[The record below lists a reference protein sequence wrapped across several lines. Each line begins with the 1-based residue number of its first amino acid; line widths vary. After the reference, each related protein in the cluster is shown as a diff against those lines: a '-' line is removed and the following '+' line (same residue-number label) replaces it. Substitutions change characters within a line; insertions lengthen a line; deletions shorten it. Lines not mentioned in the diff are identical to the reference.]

1 MKRIKV
7 LKNITSANDA
17 IAAQNRELLDRYNI
31 LAINFMSSPGAG
43 KTSLI
48 LSSIQHLRHKLRLAV
63 IEGDIASKID
73 ADKIDKQGVPV
84 VQINT
89 GGSCSLEAHMIA
101 SALNKLPLDA
111 TDILFIENVGNL
123 ICPASF
129 SLGEH
134 KKVVISSITEGDDK
148 PAKYPIMFS
157 LADAVVINK
166 VDLLPLQEFD
176 LAGFRKKITDLNPE
190 VTIFEVSCKTG
201 QGIEAW
207 CAWIIEQVQH
217 RRNPKF

>member
-7 LKNITSANDA
+7 LKNISSANDA
-17 IAAQNRELLDRYNI
+17 IAAQNRELLDSYKI
-31 LAINFMSSPGAG
+31 LAVNLMSSPGAG

-48 LSSIQHLRHKLRLAV
+48 LSTIAHLRHRLRLAV
-63 IEGDIASKID
+63 IEGDIASRID
-73 ADKIDKQGVPV
+73 ADRIGKEGIPV

-89 GGSCSLEAHMIA
+89 GGSCSLEAHMVTN
-101 SALNKLPLDA
+101 ALEKLPLK
-111 TDILFIENVGNL
+111 TIELLFIENVGNL
-123 ICPASF
+123 ICPAGF

-134 KKVVISSITEGDDK
+134 RKVVVSSIAEGDDK

-166 VDLLPLQEFD
+166 IDLLPLQEFD
-176 LAGFRKKITDLNPE
+176 LTGFRKKVTGLNPK

-201 QGIEAW
+201 QGIEPW
-207 CAWIIEQVQH
+207 CSWLLEQLQDRRKH
-217 RRNPKF
+217 R

>member
-1 MKRIKV
+1 
-7 LKNITSANDA
+7 
-17 IAAQNRELLDRYNI
+17 
-31 LAINFMSSPGAG
+31 MSSPGAG

-176 LAGFRKKITDLNPE
+176 LAGSDNVCTTTYIYPRLLLSPNDMHSSGFEADVNLSTLFNTDIL
-190 VTIFEVSCKTG
+190 G
-201 QGIEAW
+201 
-207 CAWIIEQVQH
+207 
-217 RRNPKF
+217 

>member
-7 LKNITSANDA
+7 LQNISSANDA
-17 IAAQNRELLDRYNI
+17 IAAQNRELLDSYNI
-31 LAINFMSSPGAG
+31 LAINLMSSPGAG

-48 LSSIQHLRHKLRLAV
+48 LSTIAHLRHRLRMAV
-63 IEGDIASKID
+63 IEGDIASRID
-73 ADKIDKQGVPV
+73 ADKIGKEGIPV

-89 GGSCSLEAHMIA
+89 GGSCSLEAHMITN
-101 SALNKLPLDA
+101 ALEKLPLK
-111 TDILFIENVGNL
+111 TTELLFIENVGNL
-123 ICPASF
+123 ICPAGF

-134 KKVVISSITEGDDK
+134 RKVVVSSIAEGDDK

-166 VDLLPLQEFD
+166 IDLLPLQEFD
-176 LAGFRKKITDLNPE
+176 LIGFRKKVTGLNPK
-190 VTIFEVSCKTG
+190 VTIFEISCKTG

-207 CAWIIEQVQH
+207 CSWLLEQLQDRGKH
-217 RRNPKF
+217 K